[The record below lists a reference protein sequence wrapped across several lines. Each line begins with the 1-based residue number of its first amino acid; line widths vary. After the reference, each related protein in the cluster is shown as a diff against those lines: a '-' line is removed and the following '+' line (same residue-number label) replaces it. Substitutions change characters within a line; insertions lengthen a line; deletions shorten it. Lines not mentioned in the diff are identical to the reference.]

1 MKKNIW
7 VLCNRREDLIEAQR
21 RINEG
26 GGLRAFCMVSCEAV
40 ERALAR
46 LREREAYAGNQADDM
61 PSLLIMDYES
71 GQREAFKA
79 LELLRGQPAF
89 EGIPLFFMTAVKSRE
104 IDEQCYALGATVV
117 LEKPFAK
124 AAIARI
130 ERAASQHEMTRSY
143 EKLLQHQAAELAAAK
158 EIRLLNE
165 KLALRNNLLHQ
176 IFGKYFSDEVVNL
189 ILDHPEGA
197 AIGGKK
203 RRVTVMMADLRGFTA
218 LSERLS
224 ADTVVDII
232 NYFLEQMTDVIME
245 HGGTVIEF
253 IGDAILA
260 VFGAPLKGAHAAR
273 DAVTAG
279 IRMQNRMSEINRY
292 NRSKGH
298 PDIEMGI
305 GIHTGEVFIG
315 NIGSEKLM
323 RYNVIGQTVNLCSRI
338 ESYSVG
344 GQVLASMQTLEEI
357 GDVVTTKNVF
367 GISMKGIREQILIGE
382 VSRIDGEDGCQLET
396 GDEESFMQPKETI
409 EVILCPVEG
418 KMIADKAFFVRVETV
433 SDKSICL
440 RILEKQAADEE
451 ACADLQKYADVELI
465 TEDEKENAYAKVMER
480 DGDMLKL
487 HFTFLSEH
495 FLPCCGY
502 KRKD

>member
-7 VLCNRREDLIEAQR
+7 VLCNCREDLIEAQR

-26 GGLRAFCMVSCEAV
+26 GGLRAFCMVSFEAV
-40 ERALAR
+40 KRALAR
-46 LREREAYAGNQADDM
+46 LQERACLPDEPSGDM
-61 PSLLIMDYES
+61 PSLLIMDYET
-71 GQREAFKA
+71 GQREGFKA
-79 LELLRGQPAF
+79 LALLHGQPAF
-89 EGIPLFFMTAVKSRE
+89 EGIPLFFMTAEKSRE

-117 LEKPFAK
+117 LEKPFTQ
-124 AAIARI
+124 AAILRI

-143 EKLLQHQAAELAAAK
+143 ERLLQRQAAEVAAAK

-165 KLALRNNLLHQ
+165 KLASRNEILYQ
-176 IFGKYFSDEVVNL
+176 IFGKYFSDEVVDI
-189 ILDHPEGA
+189 ILEKPEGA

-203 RRVTVMMADLRGFTA
+203 RRVTVMMADLRGFTS

-224 ADTVVDII
+224 ADAVVDMI
-232 NYFLEQMTDVIME
+232 NHFLEEMTDVIME
-245 HGGTVIEF
+245 HAGTVIEF

-260 VFGAPLKGAHAAR
+260 VFGAPLENRCAAQ
-273 DAVTAG
+273 DAVMAA
-279 IRMQNRMSEINRY
+279 IRMQNRMSDINRY
-292 NRSKGH
+292 NRLKGH

-357 GDVVTTKNVF
+357 QGAVRTKKVF
-367 GISMKGIREQILIGE
+367 GISMKGIRKQILIGE
-382 VSRIDGEDGCQLET
+382 VSGLEGENGCQLEVQD
-396 GDEESFMQPKETI
+396 GEKLVRPEEKKEI
-409 EVILCPVEG
+409 ILCPVEG
-418 KMIADKAFFVRVETV
+418 KMIADKTFRVRIEMI

-440 RILEKQAADEE
+440 RLLGQGTFDPEKYADM
-451 ACADLQKYADVELI
+451 QKYSDVELI
-465 TEDEKENAYAKVMER
+465 TEDEKENAYAKVMECE
-480 DGDMLKL
+480 GDILKL

-502 KRKD
+502 KGED